1 MKIGI
6 FWKTTSF
13 SDGHCNSNSLGS
25 LLVGW
30 DFLHKQ
36 WGRSKQR
43 LATGAY
49 TLNDMSRTRKFQFE
63 PSHGELSPISCPW
76 GSGPS
81 GAHSIRSDGPK
92 IENLLWK
99 PYIPSIFC
107 FLKKKMCCNFL
118 SLLSKN
124 KSILWQISPKLVSGQ
139 IFSSYSQKL
148 FKNQFQVEFGT
159 TFSFSS

>member
-1 MKIGI
+1 MDRLLQLQPCSVTQGI
-6 FWKTTSF
+6 AN
-13 SDGHCNSNSLGS
+13 CSLD
-25 LLVGW
+25 W

-43 LATGAY
+43 LAAGAY
-49 TLNDMSRTRKFQFE
+49 TQNDMSRTRKFQFE

-107 FLKKKMCCNFL
+107 LMKKVVVLSFFGLCKVKISQILTNFT
-118 SLLSKN
+118 KACF
-124 KSILWQISPKLVSGQ
+124 W
-139 IFSSYSQKL
+139 SS
-148 FKNQFQVEFGT
+148 F
-159 TFSFSS
+159 